1 MSQANPFI
9 RPDKDYGAVSTDDRL
24 RALDSFNLEQCRA
37 ALSVPGLQ
45 KTVEKKL
52 HSRIRQLNKEA
63 QELDELVQQFLAGGG
78 QIEKVGY
85 KMRELPDTFV
95 INPMKTPVYNGAL
108 AENSSLKAKPAA
120 PRTQSKTEPQRSPAP
135 VPALQPAPGVNP
147 KVWLSRM
154 IAAQAL
160 LAAQTA
166 RLARELG
173 VSDAELRRLGRRH
186 GMEVFHGTR

>member
-1 MSQANPFI
+1 
-9 RPDKDYGAVSTDDRL
+9 
-24 RALDSFNLEQCRA
+24 
-37 ALSVPGLQ
+37 
-45 KTVEKKL
+45 
-52 HSRIRQLNKEA
+52 
-63 QELDELVQQFLAGGG
+63 G

-120 PRTQSKTEPQRSPAP
+120 PRTQSKTEPQRSPSP
-135 VPALQPAPGVNP
+135 VPALQPAPGVSP

>member
-1 MSQANPFI
+1 ME
-9 RPDKDYGAVSTDDRL
+9 RYHSTAGDPPRRD
-24 RALDSFNLEQCRA
+24 AD
-37 ALSVPGLQ
+37 V
-45 KTVEKKL
+45 K
-52 HSRIRQLNKEA
+52 RQEA

-120 PRTQSKTEPQRSPAP
+120 PRTQAKTEPQRSPAP
-135 VPALQPAPGVNP
+135 LPALQPAPGVNP
-147 KVWLSRM
+147 KVWVSRM
-154 IAAQAL
+154 IKAQAL

>member
-1 MSQANPFI
+1 Q
-9 RPDKDYGAVSTDDRL
+9 
-24 RALDSFNLEQCRA
+24 
-37 ALSVPGLQ
+37 
-45 KTVEKKL
+45 
-52 HSRIRQLNKEA
+52 EA

-120 PRTQSKTEPQRSPAP
+120 PCTQSKTEPQRSPAP

>member
-1 MSQANPFI
+1 ME
-9 RPDKDYGAVSTDDRL
+9 RYHSTAGDPPRRD
-24 RALDSFNLEQCRA
+24 AD
-37 ALSVPGLQ
+37 V
-45 KTVEKKL
+45 K
-52 HSRIRQLNKEA
+52 RQEA
-63 QELDELVQQFLAGGG
+63 QDLDELVQQFLAGGG

-108 AENSSLKAKPAA
+108 AENSSLKAKLAA

>member
-1 MSQANPFI
+1 ME
-9 RPDKDYGAVSTDDRL
+9 RYHSTAGDPPRRD
-24 RALDSFNLEQCRA
+24 AD
-37 ALSVPGLQ
+37 V
-45 KTVEKKL
+45 K
-52 HSRIRQLNKEA
+52 RQEA

-120 PRTQSKTEPQRSPAP
+120 PRAQAKTEPQRSPAP

-160 LAAQTA
+160 LARRDGQA
-166 RLARELG
+166 RSRTGRQRCRAAPAGSSAWHGGVPWHSLGGCSARSTSL
-173 VSDAELRRLGRRH
+173 VSSSACRTMSIGRSCR
-186 GMEVFHGTR
+186 

>member
-1 MSQANPFI
+1 ME
-9 RPDKDYGAVSTDDRL
+9 RYHSTAGDPPRRD
-24 RALDSFNLEQCRA
+24 AD
-37 ALSVPGLQ
+37 V
-45 KTVEKKL
+45 K
-52 HSRIRQLNKEA
+52 RQEA

-186 GMEVFHGTR
+186 G

>member
-1 MSQANPFI
+1 ME
-9 RPDKDYGAVSTDDRL
+9 RYHSTAGDPPRRD
-24 RALDSFNLEQCRA
+24 AD
-37 ALSVPGLQ
+37 V
-45 KTVEKKL
+45 K
-52 HSRIRQLNKEA
+52 RQEA

-120 PRTQSKTEPQRSPAP
+120 PRTQAKTEPQRSPAP
-135 VPALQPAPGVNP
+135 LPALQPAPGVNP

-154 IAAQAL
+154 IKAQAL
-160 LAAQTA
+160 LA
-166 RLARELG
+166 
-173 VSDAELRRLGRRH
+173 
-186 GMEVFHGTR
+186 